1 VPEAGPPQDARPIR
15 SENRA
20 ILVEDQDEYAQSF
33 IIWNRLFAF
42 VPRAHPHSTAPPSAF
57 ARRASR
63 PADAQHRGETRRHQF
78 RVFVLRQVAAHRQN
92 SHATICAARVRSVQ
106 AIAQLPPAKRQMPSR
121 SNRQN
126 SQNLRS
132 FHPIRFSPYS
142 IRRKNCGRKTCFE
155 LGGALCSA
163 SSASRSQVRA
173 MSIRMVRT
181 RKFGACSAICR
192 HSAACSLH
200 STDVI
205 IAVPRTKTRAILT
218 RTRCFVRSISRD
230 ASHFGAHSG
239 VRATKFRLFQPG

>member
-1 VPEAGPPQDARPIR
+1 MSMLSLSLSGTVFSLSSPALTPTRQPHRPLLLDEHLDQPTPSTEAKLGGINF
-15 SENRA
+15 E
-20 ILVEDQDEYAQSF
+20 L
-33 IIWNRLFAF
+33 
-42 VPRAHPHSTAPPSAF
+42 
-57 ARRASR
+57 
-63 PADAQHRGETRRHQF
+63 
-78 RVFVLRQVAAHRQN
+78 FVLRQVAAHRQN

-126 SQNLRS
+126 SPNLRS

-142 IRRKNCGRKTCFE
+142 IRRKNCGRRTCFG

>member
-1 VPEAGPPQDARPIR
+1 VPEAGPPQDARPTR

-126 SQNLRS
+126 SPNLRS
-132 FHPIRFSPYS
+132 FHPIRSAARIAVAGPALDS
-142 IRRKNCGRKTCFE
+142 VARCARLQAPAAPRC
-155 LGGALCSA
+155 ALCRSGWCGLASLGRARPSA
-163 SSASRSQVRA
+163 DTRRRA
-173 MSIRMVRT
+173 LCT
-181 RKFGACSAICR
+181 RP
-192 HSAACSLH
+192 
-200 STDVI
+200 T
-205 IAVPRTKTRAILT
+205 
-218 RTRCFVRSISRD
+218 
-230 ASHFGAHSG
+230 
-239 VRATKFRLFQPG
+239 